1 MHVYDFYYPHLF
13 LIEQLIGKNIFAIL
27 PNSSYLVIFPL
38 IISLIL
44 APHHLPASGE
54 SHAAYATATSEYIHV
69 PLMTP
74 PRRTMTSDSM
84 RILLAPETCLTNS
97 LACLVASQR
106 HGCQALPKVF
116 PISLTHTSTVLSPT
130 TIGTRVPL
138 KSNIL
143 SSAMALITGYG
154 SVTDQ
159 FVQLFREPVRQLF
172 VCPSQVL
179 HRYKGFEPEFN

>member
-1 MHVYDFYYPHLF
+1 MHVYDLYYPHLF
-13 LIEQLIGKNIFAIL
+13 LIEQLIGKNIFAKL
-27 PNSSYLVIFPL
+27 PNSCYLVISPL
-38 IISLIL
+38 IISFTL
-44 APHHLPASGE
+44 APHHSPAWGE

-74 PRRTMTSDSM
+74 PRRTMTSDST
-84 RILLAPETCLTNS
+84 RILLVPETCLTS
-97 LACLVASQR
+97 SFAFWVASQR
-106 HGCQALPKVF
+106 HGCQALPKVL
-116 PISLTHTSTVLSPT
+116 PISLTHTSTVLLPT

-154 SVTDQ
+154 SVTDK

-179 HRYKGFEPEFN
+179 HCHKGFEP